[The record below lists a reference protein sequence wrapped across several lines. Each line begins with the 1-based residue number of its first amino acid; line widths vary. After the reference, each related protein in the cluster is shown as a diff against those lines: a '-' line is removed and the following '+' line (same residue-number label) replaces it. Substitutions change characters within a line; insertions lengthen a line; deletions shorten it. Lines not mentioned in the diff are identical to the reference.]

1 MGVGLS
7 RPLDRD
13 PRCATLAPVWSPFVD
28 AFVDTLHAGGQ
39 AVHPPPPRRAPLFAR
54 TAKNDSP
61 EAPSSSR
68 DASTTETGASSGA
81 DAGGDAKTAASSTTR
96 TPETA
101 RRTHSLRSPGK
112 PLGPLFRPAV
122 RRLVAIGDVHGD
134 LRATTEAL
142 RAGGVL
148 DDENKWCGGETTV
161 VQVGDQLDR
170 GSDEIAILFL
180 LERLRF
186 EARNAGGELIVM
198 NGNHETL
205 TAAGRFRY
213 ADDASRG
220 DLRRWRGRQLFGA
233 ALKHACGEKPGQC
246 TLLGADAAAEAVERG
261 RKGFP
266 MTPPP
271 RAGAAR
277 DDERRARDTSS
288 VAKTETETSK
298 PKKSVA
304 PLPGASKYAIHADAS
319 ASSWMPRL
327 AAFAPGGPLA
337 TRFLAHQPVVCAV
350 GSTVFA
356 HGGVLRSHAR
366 VGLRRA
372 NRETAEWLAGSLAAS
387 GAPPAHV
394 TGADSV
400 VWARTY
406 SHPDAFRCDCDALD
420 AALKALPGMARVV
433 VGHTIQGEKGVN
445 AACAGKAIRVDV
457 GMSRGCGGR
466 APEVLEILD
475 DGAGGISKLR
485 WDADRKKVVREPVE
499 GAT

>member
-54 TAKNDSP
+54 TSKNDRP
-61 EAPSSSR
+61 EGPSASR
-68 DASTTETGASSGA
+68 DASTTETGASSGS
-81 DAGGDAKTAASSTTR
+81 DAGGDATTVPSSTTR
-96 TPETA
+96 TTETA
-101 RRTHSLRSPGK
+101 RRAHSLRSPGK

-148 DDENKWCGGETTV
+148 DDENRWCGGETTV
-161 VQVGDQLDR
+161 VQGGDQLDR
-170 GSDEIAILFL
+170 GGDEIAILFL

-186 EARNAGGELIVM
+186 EARRAGGELIVM

-213 ADDASRG
+213 AAAASRG

-233 ALKHACGEKPGQC
+233 ALKHKCGETPGQC

-266 MTPPP
+266 VTPPP
-271 RAGAAR
+271 RPGEKSG
-277 DDERRARDTSS
+277 DDAPTRVGKSRRGDENEKENPSR
-288 VAKTETETSK
+288 VA
-298 PKKSVA
+298 
-304 PLPGASKYAIHADAS
+304 PGASEREIHAAAS

-337 TRFLAHQPVVCAV
+337 TRFLAHQPVALAV

-356 HGGVLRSHAR
+356 HGGVLRAHVR
-366 VGLRRA
+366 RGLRRA
-372 NRETAEWLAGSLAAS
+372 NRETAEWLSGGAA
-387 GAPPAHV
+387 ALHPPAHV
-394 TGADSV
+394 AGADSV
-400 VWARTY
+400 VWARHY
-406 SHPDAFRCDCDALD
+406 SHPDESKCDCAALD
-420 AALKALPGMARVV
+420 AALRALPGMRRVV

-445 AACAGKAIRVDV
+445 AACEGRALRVDV

-485 WDADRKKVVREPVE
+485 WDADAKRVVREPVD
-499 GAT
+499 GAA

>member
-1 MGVGLS
+1 MGAGLS

-28 AFVDTLHAGGQ
+28 AFVDTLHAGGE

-54 TAKNDSP
+54 AAKKDDP

-68 DASTTETGASSGA
+68 DASTSETGASGA
-81 DAGGDAKTAASSTTR
+81 DAGGDAKTAASSRATR
-96 TPETA
+96 TTETA

-170 GSDEIAILFL
+170 GGDEIAILFL

-186 EARNAGGELIVM
+186 EARRAGGELIVM

-277 DDERRARDTSS
+277 DASS
-288 VAKTETETSK
+288 VTKTETETSK
-298 PKKSVA
+298 KNGRVA
-304 PLPGASKYAIHADAS
+304 PRPGASTYAIHADAS

-372 NRETAEWLAGSLAAS
+372 NRETAEWLAGSLA

-420 AALKALPGMARVV
+420 EALKALPGMARVV

-445 AACAGKAIRVDV
+445 AACAGKALRVDV

-485 WDADRKKVVREPVE
+485 WDAERKKVVREPVE

>member
-61 EAPSSSR
+61 EAPS
-68 DASTTETGASSGA
+68 TTETGASSGA
-81 DAGGDAKTAASSTTR
+81 DAGGDAKTAASFSATR
-96 TPETA
+96 TTETA

-170 GSDEIAILFL
+170 GGDEIAILFL

-186 EARNAGGELIVM
+186 EARRAGGELIVM

-277 DDERRARDTSS
+277 DDERRARDASS
-288 VAKTETETSK
+288 TTKTETETFT
-298 PKKSVA
+298 KKSGVA
-304 PLPGASKYAIHADAS
+304 PRPGASTYAIHADAS

-372 NRETAEWLAGSLAAS
+372 NRETAEWLAGSLAS

-420 AALKALPGMARVV
+420 EALKALPGMARVV

-445 AACAGKAIRVDV
+445 AACAGKALRVDV

-485 WDADRKKVVREPVE
+485 WDAERKKVVREPVE

>member
-1 MGVGLS
+1 MGAGLS

-28 AFVDTLHAGGQ
+28 AFVDTLHAGGE

-54 TAKNDSP
+54 AAKKDDP
-61 EAPSSSR
+61 EAPSSYR
-68 DASTTETGASSGA
+68 DASTSETGASSGA
-81 DAGGDAKTAASSTTR
+81 DAGGDATTAASSATR
-96 TPETA
+96 PTETPQ
-101 RRTHSLRSPGK
+101 RTHSLRSPGK
-112 PLGPLFRPAV
+112 PAGPVFRPAV

-134 LRATTEAL
+134 LRATTQAL
-142 RAGGVL
+142 RAAGVL
-148 DDENKWCGGETTV
+148 DDRNRWCGGTTTV

-170 GSDEIAILFL
+170 GGDEIAILFL

-186 EARNAGGELIVM
+186 EARRAGGELIVM

-213 ADDASRG
+213 AAEASRG

-266 MTPPP
+266 VTPP
-271 RAGAAR
+271 RRSRG
-277 DDERRARDTSS
+277 DDDDRHHR
-288 VAKTETETSK
+288 ETTKESAETTTTSK
-298 PKKSVA
+298 PSVA
-304 PLPGASKYAIHADAS
+304 PGASRYEIHADS
-319 ASSWMPRL
+319 SESSWMPRL

-337 TRFLAHQPVVCAV
+337 TRFLAHQPVALAV

-356 HGGVLRSHAR
+356 HGGVLKTHVRR
-366 VGLRRA
+366 GLRRA
-372 NRETAEWLAGSLAAS
+372 NRETSEWLAGSS
-387 GAPPAHV
+387 GNALVPPLHV

-400 VWARTY
+400 VWARHY
-406 SHPDAFRCDCDALD
+406 SHPDSWKCDCDSLEEALR
-420 AALKALPGMARVV
+420 ALPGMRRVV
-433 VGHTIQGEKGVN
+433 VGHTIQGEKGIN
-445 AACAGKAIRVDV
+445 AACDGKALRVDV
-457 GMSRGCGGR
+457 GMSRGCGGH
-466 APEVLEILD
+466 APEVLEIMD

-485 WDADRKKVVREPVE
+485 WDAERKKVVREPVE

>member
-28 AFVDTLHAGGQ
+28 AFVDTLHAGGE

-54 TAKNDSP
+54 TSKDDGP
-61 EAPSSSR
+61 EGPSASR
-68 DASTTETGASSGA
+68 GASTTETGAPSGA
-81 DAGGDAKTAASSTTR
+81 DAVGDTTTAPSSATR
-96 TPETA
+96 TTETA

-112 PLGPLFRPAV
+112 TLGPLFRPAV
-122 RRLVAIGDVHGD
+122 RRLVAIGDLHGD

-148 DDENKWCGGETTV
+148 DGENRWCGGETTV

-170 GSDEIAILFL
+170 GGDEIAILFL

-186 EARNAGGELIVM
+186 EARRAGGELIVM

-213 ADDASRG
+213 AAAASRD

-233 ALKHACGEKPGQC
+233 ALKHTCGETPGQC

-266 MTPPP
+266 VTPPRRP
-271 RAGAAR
+271 GEESG
-277 DDERRARDTSS
+277 DDEARFSARAPEGGEKHATEE
-288 VAKTETETSK
+288 ETETR
-298 PKKSVA
+298 SVA
-304 PLPGASKYAIHADAS
+304 PGASKREIHTAAS

-337 TRFLAHQPVVCAV
+337 TRFLAHQPVALAV

-356 HGGVLRSHAR
+356 HGGVLRAHVR
-366 VGLRRA
+366 RGLRRA
-372 NRETAEWLAGSLAAS
+372 NRETAEWLSGDAA

-400 VWARTY
+400 VWARHY
-406 SHPDAFRCDCDALD
+406 SHPDEIKCDCDALD
-420 AALKALPGMARVV
+420 AALRALPGMRRVV

-445 AACAGKAIRVDV
+445 AACAGKALRVDV

-485 WDADRKKVVREPVE
+485 WDAETKTVVREPVE
-499 GAT
+499 GAA